1 MTRVLKVSVHS
12 GSHEQQKCLNACCVM
27 DNVYHDAHKKD
38 RMNVCACRVRQQG
51 MALLQAV
58 GK

>member
-1 MTRVLKVSVHS
+1 MTRVLKVFVHS
-12 GSHEQQKCLNACCVM
+12 GSHEQQIFLNACCVM

-38 RMNVCACRVRQQG
+38 RMNVCAGRVRQQG